1 MYLSYDLNACKRY
14 AKVARRFAHSVLK
27 SNFGYAHSPVFSN
40 TIYKQ
45 PSIKKYTIN
54 KKPITLQQFKGFLN
68 TPPLWEG
75 EQFGVPQ
82 FQFPE
87 VVIDSFVPSPIPE
100 NLRLG
105 HQMEYVCKQFLDQ
118 SDAYDVL
125 VHNLPI
131 RNGKQTIGEID
142 FILKETA
149 TRQLIHVE
157 LTYKFYLIDNDI
169 ENPIHQL
176 VGPNRSDAFYKKL
189 QKIKNNQFSLVH
201 TGIGRSILL
210 EKEIETTNIKQ
221 QVCFKAQLF
230 KPYKADS
237 LPLDPFNANCIVGY
251 WLRLKDFKET
261 KFSSFQ
267 FYIPTKSEWVVEP
280 NTSIAWSSHTE
291 IILEIHERL
300 EHKSSPM
307 VWVQKNK
314 TTYVKIFVVWW

>member
-1 MYLSYDLNACKRY
+1 M
-14 AKVARRFAHSVLK
+14 
-27 SNFGYAHSPVFSN
+27 
-40 TIYKQ
+40 
-45 PSIKKYTIN
+45 
-54 KKPITLQQFKGFLN
+54 
-68 TPPLWEG
+68 
-75 EQFGVPQ
+75 PQ

-87 VVIDSFVPSPIPE
+87 VAIDSFVPSPIPE

-125 VHNLPI
+125 VHNLSI
-131 RNGKQTIGEID
+131 RDGKQTIGEID

-176 VGPNRSDAFYKKL
+176 IGPNRSDAFYKKL

-237 LPLDPFNANCIVGY
+237 LQLDPFNAHCIVGY
-251 WLRLKDFKET
+251 WLRLKDFNEN
-261 KFSSFQ
+261 KFSTFQ
-267 FYIPTKSEWVVEP
+267 FYIPTKSEWVFHPFEEV
-280 NTSIAWSSHTE
+280 AWVSHDE
-291 IILEIHERL
+291 IVITITERL
-300 EHKSSPM
+300 NNKSAPM
-307 VWVQKNK
+307 VWVKK
-314 TTYVKIFVVWW
+314 SCTEFEKLFVVWW